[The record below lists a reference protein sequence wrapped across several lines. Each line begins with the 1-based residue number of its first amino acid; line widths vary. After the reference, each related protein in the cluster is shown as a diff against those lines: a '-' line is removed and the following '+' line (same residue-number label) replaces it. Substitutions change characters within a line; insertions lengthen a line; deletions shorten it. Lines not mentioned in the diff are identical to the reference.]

1 MSSDLDRYREDCR
14 KLVEQR
20 INLMTEDP
28 AESTDDVMGSRELLG
43 MATVLGR
50 AVEQELA
57 AAPAGEDWS
66 KAMGAVV
73 DFEAARSAINGRAM
87 YEASL
92 DRRGKILAGLNVASA
107 IKADKGLIDIVTRAG
122 G

>member
-1 MSSDLDRYREDCR
+1 LSSDLDRYREDCR

-28 AESTDDVMGSRELLG
+28 AESTDDVAGSRELLG

-66 KAMGAVV
+66 KAMRAVV